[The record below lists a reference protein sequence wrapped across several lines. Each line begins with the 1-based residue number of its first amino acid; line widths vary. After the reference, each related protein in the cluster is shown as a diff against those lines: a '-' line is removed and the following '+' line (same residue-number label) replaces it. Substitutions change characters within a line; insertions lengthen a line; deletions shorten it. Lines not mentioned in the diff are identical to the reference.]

1 VIAPTARG
9 CFVTG
14 TDTGV
19 GKTRVAGAL
28 CVALGRRGLRVAAMK
43 PVAAGCV
50 RTADGLRSDDALA
63 LVAAMNVAAPY
74 ADVNPFAFEPPIAPH
89 LAAAA
94 AGVPIRFEALDA
106 AYARLAASADV
117 VIVEGA
123 GGWLVPLDARRS
135 FADLAVHWRLDVV
148 LVVGLRLGCLNH
160 ALLTAEAVQRRGLTL
175 RGWVANAI
183 ERGFEPAAANVDALQ
198 RRLGVPCLGSLPYA
212 PGATSGQIA
221 DGLDA
226 SLLGV
231 D

>member
-1 VIAPTARG
+1 MIGTRTRG

-50 RTADGLRSDDALA
+50 RTAAGLRSDDALA
-63 LVAAMNVAAPY
+63 LAADMNVAAAY

-94 AGVPIRFEALDA
+94 AGNPIRLDVLDA
-106 AYARLAASADV
+106 AYARLAAQADV
-117 VIVEGA
+117 VVVEGA
-123 GGWLVPLDARRS
+123 GGWLVPLDAHRS
-135 FADLAVHWRLDVV
+135 FADLAVHWQLDVV

-160 ALLTAEAVQRRGLTL
+160 ALLTAEAVQRRGVNL
-175 RGWVANAI
+175 RGWVANSI
-183 ERGFEPAAANVDALQ
+183 DPGFEPAAANVDTLQ
-198 RRLGVPCLGSLPYA
+198 RRLPAPCLGWLPYA
-212 PGATSGQIA
+212 PAGTTGQSA
-221 DGLDA
+221 ERLDA
-226 SLLGV
+226 SLLGPI
-231 D
+231 